1 MTFSCLTARI
11 KLAPASYQPS
21 LRSGHQPKERGAV
34 SSQILPVFPVSHTLQ
49 GRKDLGFFLL
59 NKNNQNQKNLT
70 KMAPRPRTASEI
82 DNSKINLIEV
92 FQELDN
98 EIPPMRLI
106 SFERNS
112 NISDPRLQQQ
122 V

>member
-1 MTFSCLTARI
+1 
-11 KLAPASYQPS
+11 
-21 LRSGHQPKERGAV
+21 
-34 SSQILPVFPVSHTLQ
+34 
-49 GRKDLGFFLL
+49 
-59 NKNNQNQKNLT
+59 
-70 KMAPRPRTASEI
+70 MAPRPRTASEI